1 MKDADMSKMVQSEFD
16 IDNPRPLTAE
26 DEAQIARLAAMREE
40 DIDLSDIP
48 EMKFE
53 NAFLWRDRHSHPLY
67 RPVKQSTTVRIDAD
81 VLLWLKAKGRGYQT
95 RLNAILRDAM
105 VKEGR

>member
-1 MKDADMSKMVQSEFD
+1 MNKIVRTYYDTENPPPLSDAE
-16 IDNPRPLTAE
+16 RE
-26 DEAQIARLAAMREE
+26 QIARLAAMGDE

-53 NAFLWRDRHSHPLY
+53 NAFLWRDRHNHPLY
-67 RPVKQSTTVRIDAD
+67 RPVKQSTTIRIDAD

-105 VKEGR
+105 VREGR

>member
-1 MKDADMSKMVQSEFD
+1 MSEMVSFTMD
-16 IDNPRPLTAE
+16 LDNPPPLTAKQ
-26 DEAQIARLAAMREE
+26 EAELAKLAAMREE

-53 NAFLWRDRHSHPLY
+53 NAFLWRDRHNHPLY

-105 VKEGR
+105 GREGR